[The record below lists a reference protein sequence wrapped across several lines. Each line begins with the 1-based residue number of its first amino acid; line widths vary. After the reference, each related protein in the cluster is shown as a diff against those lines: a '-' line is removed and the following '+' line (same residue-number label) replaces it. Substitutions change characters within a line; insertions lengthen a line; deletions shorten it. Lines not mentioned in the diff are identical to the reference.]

1 MQIASL
7 PKIALVSILASFA
20 FQANACIYWDPH
32 RAIDDP
38 SVRTTP
44 SAKGAQ
50 NSSTNSTNGHNV
62 GVYYYNPTTGQS
74 TLTESYYDP
83 NPAAWAYNAGYVVQS
98 DQSFAGIA
106 GRSDGS

>member
-44 SAKGAQ
+44 SAKARKTAQ
-50 NSSTNSTNGHNV
+50 QTATMLESI
-62 GVYYYNPTTGQS
+62 TTIRQPGNQH
-74 TLTESYYDP
+74 
-83 NPAAWAYNAGYVVQS
+83 
-98 DQSFAGIA
+98 
-106 GRSDGS
+106 